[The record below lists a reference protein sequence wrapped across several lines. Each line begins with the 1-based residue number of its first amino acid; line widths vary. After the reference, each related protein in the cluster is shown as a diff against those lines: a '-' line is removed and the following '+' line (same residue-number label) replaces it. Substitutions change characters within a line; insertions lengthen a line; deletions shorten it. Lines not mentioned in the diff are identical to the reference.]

1 MMRQYRAISAERG
14 NVQCPSFS
22 FNARAQRRWGRRHL
36 HSCIAARRE
45 GDGPRSILSLIVASD
60 DGMDYA
66 LSSLSYG
73 VFIQVKKRLPWRV
86 VGLRELLRER

>member
-1 MMRQYRAISAERG
+1 MSNVRASH
-14 NVQCPSFS
+14 ST
-22 FNARAQRRWGRRHL
+22 RAQRRWGRR
-36 HSCIAARRE
+36 CIAALQLDVRVT
-45 GDGPRSILSLIVASD
+45 ILSLIVASD
-60 DGMDYA
+60 DGMDSS

>member
-1 MMRQYRAISAERG
+1 MRQYRAISAERG

-22 FNARAQRRWGRRHL
+22 FNARARRRWGRR
-36 HSCIAARRE
+36 CIAALQLDVRVT
-45 GDGPRSILSLIVASD
+45 ILSLIVASD
-60 DGMDYA
+60 DGMDSS

>member
-1 MMRQYRAISAERG
+1 MSELLIQRAR
-14 NVQCPSFS
+14 NVVG
-22 FNARAQRRWGRRHL
+22 GRRHL

-73 VFIQVKKRLPWRV
+73 VFIQVNRRLPWRA
-86 VGLRELLRER
+86 VGPREFLRERRWADTSCECLSISSP